1 MNTLGNIVRDY
12 RKNHGISMAKFAEIS
27 DLSKSYIS
35 MLENNKD
42 TRGNPIAPSI
52 ETINKV
58 AKAMGRTFDS
68 VFSE

>member
-1 MNTLGNIVRDY
+1 MNTLGKIVRDY

-42 TRGNPIAPSI
+42 PRGNPIAPRQVEQLPIRVLGKVI
-52 ETINKV
+52 ES
-58 AKAMGRTFDS
+58 RSRF
-68 VFSE
+68 